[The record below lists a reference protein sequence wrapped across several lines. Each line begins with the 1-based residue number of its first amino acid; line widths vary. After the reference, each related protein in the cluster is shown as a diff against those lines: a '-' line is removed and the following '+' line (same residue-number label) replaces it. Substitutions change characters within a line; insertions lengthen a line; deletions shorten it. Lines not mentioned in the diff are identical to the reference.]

1 MKKVALLSMHPSTVA
16 TGEKIVTLIPD
27 PTINDIKREIGP
39 PARLDPL
46 LINLDGSRSPPPRS
60 PEPIGQPSRAL
71 SAPVLVIPDDR
82 KIELHED
89 PVVHSALE
97 DDIRFCTTLHQIPSL
112 KSLRIEEI
120 VAGEKHTLART
131 AEGRVLGW
139 GAKFVLASPVFGT
152 MSDVFRDRSG
162 YGQLGLGASLSFA
175 SIPVPTEIPLARCY
189 PKATR
194 LVCQKLAAG
203 QSCSFNVSKD
213 IN

>member
-1 MKKVALLSMHPSTVA
+1 MHPSTVA

-46 LINLDGSRSPPPRS
+46 LLNDDGSRSPPPRS

-71 SAPVLVIPDDR
+71 STPALVIPTDG

-89 PVVHSALE
+89 PVLHSALE

-112 KSLRIEEI
+112 KNLRIEEI

-139 GAKFVLASPVFGT
+139 GAKYVLPLLFLLSSSLT
-152 MSDVFRDRSG
+152 MSSVYSG

-203 QSCSFNVSKD
+203 TPSLPRCRV
-213 IN
+213 